1 MLPDVLS
8 RLVIV
13 VAVAA
18 TAGCSPLGP
27 TDPQGPGTSAPIV
40 IENFTGT
47 LPLKGSRFYSF
58 SVESKGGGVTSLTLV
73 DAKENG
79 VTTEALITV
88 GLGTPRGTQCVAS
101 NALSVAPSGNVH
113 VSGTTNRG
121 VHCAVV
127 TDLGNLTSP
136 ATFQLNIAHPK

>member
-1 MLPDVLS
+1 VLPDVLS
-8 RLVIV
+8 RSVIV

-18 TAGCSPLGP
+18 AAGCSPLGP
-27 TDPQGPGTSAPIV
+27 TDPQGPGTNAPIV
-40 IENFTGT
+40 VETFTGT
-47 LPLKGSRFYSF
+47 LPLKESRFYSF
-58 SVESKGGGVTSLTLV
+58 SVESNGGTTSLTLV

-88 GLGTPRGTQCVAS
+88 GLGTPRGTQCVAT
-101 NALSVAPSGNVH
+101 NVLSVAPSGNVH

-127 TDLGNLTSP
+127 TDLGNLTNP